1 MTSVI
6 APPPPTATALAGLTN
21 SPKERMSSPLRY
33 AGLPPRSMS
42 TSSSNGAHG
51 APPVHA
57 SPNITSA
64 PNAAASRPP
73 RSSPRSNGSPESAAR
88 SPPSRTGSAGKASPN
103 SQRAPMIRVK
113 KEPASPQM
121 SSRPRPRRLDLS
133 SSASALR
140 GPQTAG
146 ANPSAPL
153 PSKESAG
160 LAIKDLGVA
169 CLSPGF
175 QTQDPTLRS
184 QLQRSLSVRD
194 QQRQL
199 IEARQ
204 KGSTKPLTSH
214 GTDPAQ
220 RPEDFNR
227 DGPQTSRRKGPPPG
241 LSIHAPSASSFA
253 HERVI
258 QSAPLGQSF
267 TGLRQHNIHP
277 HSPSHLGQS
286 SHVQHVPAQQT
297 ANRLPPISDVFA
309 HDRME
314 APPSASF
321 RPAGPPAPS
330 PGHPPMQ
337 SPGFPPNHHH
347 HPSAQPSSSRSR
359 EFRSAEEAVQSMAA
373 GREEL
378 LPKVV
383 HYGGAQPPT
392 PPSPGGH
399 HRHHQHP
406 RDPRDHRDHPGYPSQ
421 HHSHTP
427 QMPPS
432 HFESRPDLGRT
443 QSISGRR
450 RGRDEY
456 ERDNGGSPAVHPGEF
471 KRHAPGREEDDW
483 RHGMS
488 SREKREEFLRLC
500 ERAWDLFHS

>member
-1 MTSVI
+1 MTSVLT
-6 APPPPTATALAGLTN
+6 APSTTVTALAA
-21 SPKERMSSPLRY
+21 PQDRMSSSPLRY
-33 AGLPPRSMS
+33 SAPRPMS
-42 TSSSNGAHG
+42 TSNTNSAAHPL
-51 APPVHA
+51 PPTHPAVNA
-57 SPNITSA
+57 SPSITSA
-64 PNAAASRPP
+64 PATAASRPQ
-73 RSSPRSNGSPESAAR
+73 RSSPQSNASPDAPAR
-88 SPPSRTGSAGKASPN
+88 SPPSRTGSDGKPSPG
-103 SQRAPMIRVK
+103 SSRAPMIRVK
-113 KEPASPQM
+113 KEPASPQL

-214 GTDPAQ
+214 GAESPAQ
-220 RPEDFNR
+220 RAEEFGAR
-227 DGPQTSRRKGPPPG
+227 EGPQTSRRKGPPPG
-241 LSIHAPSASSFA
+241 LSIHAPSASTFA

-267 TGLRQHNIHP
+267 TGLRQHNQHP
-277 HSPSHLGQS
+277 HPPSHLGQS
-286 SHVQHVPAQQT
+286 SHVHHLPATQT
-297 ANRLPPISDVFA
+297 SNRLPPISDVFA

-314 APPSASF
+314 AHPSASF

-330 PGHPPMQ
+330 PGHPMQ
-337 SPGFPPNHHH
+337 SPGFPPNHHQH
-347 HPSAQPSSSRSR
+347 PSSSRSR
-359 EFRSAEEAVQSMAA
+359 EFRSAEEAVQSLAQ
-373 GREEL
+373 GREDL

-399 HRHHQHP
+399 HPHHPPQ
-406 RDPRDHRDHPGYPSQ
+406 HRDHQGYPPQ
-421 HHSHTP
+421 HHHP
-427 QMPPS
+427 AGQ
-432 HFESRPDLGRT
+432 HYERPDLART
-443 QSISGRR
+443 HSMSGRR
-450 RGRDEY
+450 RTREEY
-456 ERDNGGSPAVHPGEF
+456 ERDQGGSPAVYPGEF
-471 KRHAPGREEDDW
+471 KRHATDREREEDDW
-483 RHGMS
+483 RREMGT
-488 SREKREEFLRLC
+488 REKREEFLRLC

>member
-1 MTSVI
+1 MSTVVA
-6 APPPPTATALAGLTN
+6 APPATVTTLGGLSGSPP
-21 SPKERMSSPLRY
+21 KDRSSPLLY
-33 AGLPPRSMS
+33 PGPPRSMS
-42 TSSSNGAHG
+42 TSSREG
-51 APPVHA
+51 APLAPHVNA

-64 PNAAASRPP
+64 PRAQRL
-73 RSSPRSNGSPESAAR
+73 SPQSNGSPESAAR
-88 SPPSRTGSAGKASPN
+88 SPPSRTASDGKASPN
-103 SQRAPMIRVK
+103 AQRTPLIRVK

-133 SSASALR
+133 NSSAALR

-146 ANPSAPL
+146 ANPL

-175 QTQDPTLRS
+175 QTQDPTLRE

-204 KGSTKPLTSH
+204 KGSTKPLTAS
-214 GTDPAQ
+214 AEASQ
-220 RPEDFNR
+220 RID
-227 DGPQTSRRKGPPPG
+227 DGPATSRRKGPPPG
-241 LSIHAPSASSFA
+241 LSIHAPSASAFA

-267 TGLRQHNIHP
+267 TGLRQHNQHP
-277 HSPSHLGQS
+277 HPPSHLAHS
-286 SHVQHVPAQQT
+286 SHVHHVPAQQT

-337 SPGFPPNHHH
+337 SPGFPPQHHQ
-347 HPSAQPSSSRSR
+347 AQPSSSRAR
-359 EFRSAEEAVQSMAA
+359 EFRSAEEAVQSMAG

-392 PPSPGGH
+392 PPSPGNH
-399 HRHHQHP
+399 HHPQH
-406 RDPRDHRDHPGYPSQ
+406 HPGERHASYSHHPHHPQ
-421 HHSHTP
+421 HHP
-427 QMPPS
+427 QA
-432 HFESRPDLGRT
+432 HHYDSRPDLART
-443 QSISGRR
+443 HSISGRR
-450 RGRDEY
+450 RTREEY
-456 ERDNGGSPAVHPGEF
+456 ERDNGGSPAIHGGEF

-488 SREKREEFLRLC
+488 SREKKEEFMRLC

>member
-1 MTSVI
+1 
-6 APPPPTATALAGLTN
+6 
-21 SPKERMSSPLRY
+21 
-33 AGLPPRSMS
+33 
-42 TSSSNGAHG
+42 
-51 APPVHA
+51 
-57 SPNITSA
+57 
-64 PNAAASRPP
+64 
-73 RSSPRSNGSPESAAR
+73 
-88 SPPSRTGSAGKASPN
+88 
-103 SQRAPMIRVK
+103 
-113 KEPASPQM
+113 M

-133 SSASALR
+133 NSSAALR

-146 ANPSAPL
+146 ANPL

-175 QTQDPTLRS
+175 QTQDPTLRE

-204 KGSTKPLTSH
+204 KGSTKPLTANAEAS
-214 GTDPAQ
+214 Q
-220 RPEDFNR
+220 RLD
-227 DGPQTSRRKGPPPG
+227 DGPATSRRKGPPPG
-241 LSIHAPSASSFA
+241 LSIHAPAASAFS

-267 TGLRQHNIHP
+267 TGLRQHNQHP
-277 HSPSHLGQS
+277 HPPSHLAQS
-286 SHVQHVPAQQT
+286 SHVHHLPAQQT

-309 HDRME
+309 HNDRMD

-337 SPGFPPNHHH
+337 SPGFPPHHQQQQQ
-347 HPSAQPSSSRSR
+347 PPSSSRAR
-359 EFRSAEEAVQSMAA
+359 EFRSAEEAVQSLAG

-392 PPSPGGH
+392 PPSPGNH
-399 HRHHQHP
+399 HH
-406 RDPRDHRDHPGYPSQ
+406 
-421 HHSHTP
+421 
-427 QMPPS
+427 PS
-432 HFESRPDLGRT
+432 HHPSERHQSYSHHASHPPPHAAHAQGGHAYDSRPDLART
-443 QSISGRR
+443 HSVSGRR
-450 RGRDEY
+450 RTRDEY
-456 ERDNGGSPAVHPGEF
+456 ERDQGGSPAVYPGEF
-471 KRHAPGREEDDW
+471 KRHHHHARGEEEDWRQGMGGRE
-483 RHGMS
+483 
-488 SREKREEFLRLC
+488 KKEEFMRLV